1 MGKFDAYKLQLK
13 NLADGVH
20 EYVFCLD
27 DKFFKEI
34 DGPEVHKGKVDVH
47 LNLKKADET
56 FELKFKL
63 SGAAILPCDRCLDD
77 IECPIEAE
85 NILTVKLG
93 KDFSEDGD
101 VLIVPEAEG
110 ELNIAWFLYEFVAL
124 EIPLKHVHP
133 AGKCNKK
140 MSSVLRQHS
149 GKHADDDD
157 AADDD
162 FTDESDDFDST
173 SEPDPRWD
181 ELNKLM
187 DNN

>member
-13 NLADGVH
+13 SLTEGVH
-20 EYVFCLD
+20 QYTFCLD

-47 LNLKKADET
+47 LSLKRIGGT
-56 FELKFKL
+56 FELKFNL
-63 SGAAILPCDRCLDD
+63 SGVAMLPCDRCLDD
-77 IECPIEAE
+77 MECPIEAE
-85 NILTVKLG
+85 NVLTVKLG
-93 KDFSEDGD
+93 KDYSEDGE

-140 MSSVLRQHS
+140 MSSVLRQHGS
-149 GKHADDDD
+149 KPAEGDDMGE
-157 AADDD
+157 DD
-162 FTDESDDFDST
+162 FADADEDFDSA

-181 ELNKLM
+181 ELKKLM